1 MDDTQVQLIAEQ
13 INRLKDNIDAR
24 LKRLE
29 TSLEHY
35 QALDKE
41 KLDFT
46 RAQISDL
53 KKALDDH
60 ENRLRSMDDTVTTQK
75 TYQTIATAGQA
86 ALTLIASAI
95 AAWLGGQR

>member
-1 MDDTQVQLIAEQ
+1 MDDTQAQLIAEQ
-13 INRLKDNIDAR
+13 INRIKDNIDAR

-29 TSLEHY
+29 ISLDHY
-35 QALDKE
+35 QALDRE

-46 RAQISDL
+46 RAEIIKLKDDL
-53 KKALDDH
+53 KDH
-60 ENRLRSMDDTVTTQK
+60 ETRIRSMDDTVTTQK